1 MQKYRER
8 EKELGRNNNN
18 KWTTRRWIII
28 VLQKHQK
35 NIEKMELFDFN
46 DLKYNKIRLI
56 KTTITLTFW
65 LI

>member
-1 MQKYRER
+1 MD
-8 EKELGRNNNN
+8 N
-18 KWTTRRWIII
+18 KKMDHHRLTKTP
-28 VLQKHQK
+28 KK